1 MTADLGLKALPTIL
15 EPEFAPL
22 AAALLH
28 DYYTATG
35 DSGQPWF
42 TGARFETIGGPW
54 NDPANADRF
63 TAGDVVA
70 VSCLSIR
77 LYGTA
82 AIRLL
87 EHQADRIGE
96 LLAAMPRS
104 GVSLWEVPESEI
116 GPESDAWELWWL
128 LRGGLGRVGRTTA
141 SKLMARKRADLIP
154 IYDSV
159 VASALGLANANGHW
173 EIMRHL
179 MLTSVDGSPLHQRLR
194 AMVDDAGLGTLVTP
208 LRVFDVLVWYAYN
221 PKSNVRARAQGF
233 ADELST
239 SGVLSKEWD
248 ASL

>member
-1 MTADLGLKALPTIL
+1 MKAMPTIL

-22 AAALLH
+22 AAALLR

-35 DSGQPWF
+35 GSGQPWF

-63 TAGDVVA
+63 TTGDVVA

-77 LYGTA
+77 LRGTA
-82 AIRLL
+82 AIRIL

-104 GVSLWEVPESEI
+104 GMSLWEVPESEI
-116 GPESDAWELWWL
+116 GPESAASELWWL
-128 LRGGLGRVGRTTA
+128 LRGGLGRIGRTTA

-173 EIMRHL
+173 ETMRHL
-179 MLTSVDGSPLHQRLR
+179 MLTSADGSPLHQRLGEM
-194 AMVDDAGLGTLVTP
+194 AADAGVGALVMP

-221 PKSNVRARAQGF
+221 PKGNVRARVQGF
-233 ADELST
+233 ADELSR
-239 SGVLSKEWD
+239 SGVLSREWNG
-248 ASL
+248 SL